1 MPEKWL
7 PVSRALLRAG
17 LKEITFGDLFS
28 FVDLGDFLLEEL
40 VTLLAELK
48 DLASFNAP
56 SYNERKKQSDY

>member
-1 MPEKWL
+1 MPEERL

-28 FVDLGDFLLEEL
+28 FVDLGNLLLEKL
-40 VTLLAELK
+40 VTLLAELE

-56 SYNERKKQSDY
+56 SYNERKTQSDY